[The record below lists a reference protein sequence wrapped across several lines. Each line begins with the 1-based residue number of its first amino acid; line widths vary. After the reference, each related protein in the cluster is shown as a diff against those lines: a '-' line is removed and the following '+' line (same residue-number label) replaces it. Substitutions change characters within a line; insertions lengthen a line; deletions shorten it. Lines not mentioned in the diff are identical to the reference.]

1 MSMILNDIS
10 KRCSQCGKEFG
21 VPWPQLWAYKREKS
35 WFCSYGCLRA
45 YDKQRER
52 KDVVIMAEVFGSRL
66 AQLDAIVREIEEGR
80 DPLVMLKE
88 RGYANP
94 GQTYYNTKRW
104 AQDHH
109 PETAEKLP
117 GNLKEWKKQLKA
129 PKAGVPEKALQ
140 VETPE
145 GEFVP
150 AKVLTAAPL
159 PEPVV
164 NIDTRPRGRVTA
176 LDTPI
181 GEFHY
186 DRKNGYIDWDWDN
199 TTMSLTLDEWKT
211 FREWFGDVLKDLG
224 VEI

>member
-1 MSMILNDIS
+1 MN
-10 KRCSQCGKEFG
+10 KCPECGKLFT
-21 VPWPQLWAYKREKS
+21 VLWPHLWTYKRDKKYL
-35 WFCSYGCLRA
+35 CSYGCMRA
-45 YDKQRER
+45 YDKRHER
-52 KDVVIMAEVFGSRL
+52 KDVEIMAEMFGSRL
-66 AQLDAIVREIEEGR
+66 AQLDAIVKEIEEGR

-94 GQTYYNTKRW
+94 GQTYQNTKRW
-104 AQDHH
+104 AQDNY
-109 PETAEKLP
+109 PETADLLP
-117 GNLKEWKKQLKA
+117 ASLKEWKKQLKT
-129 PKAGVPEKALQ
+129 PKAGVPGKALQ

-145 GEFVP
+145 GKFVP

-164 NIDTRPRGRVTA
+164 NIDTMPRGRVTA

-186 DRKNGYIDWDWDN
+186 RKNGYIDWDWDN

-211 FREWFGDVLKDLG
+211 FMEWFGDVLKDLG
-224 VEI
+224 VEL